1 MAGAS
6 AARSR
11 DLNSIFLH
19 ALSTRP
25 ARGGP
30 GLAIAADRFGRA
42 AFLIAP
48 GLLSMAIEMPV
59 RVGRTGRAMYVV
71 VQTTRQKIS

>member
-30 GLAIAADRFGRA
+30 GLAIAAEPFERA

-48 GLLSMAIEMPV
+48 GLLPMGIEMPV
-59 RVGRTGRAMYVV
+59 RVGRIGRAMYVV
-71 VQTTRQKIS
+71 IQTTRQKIS